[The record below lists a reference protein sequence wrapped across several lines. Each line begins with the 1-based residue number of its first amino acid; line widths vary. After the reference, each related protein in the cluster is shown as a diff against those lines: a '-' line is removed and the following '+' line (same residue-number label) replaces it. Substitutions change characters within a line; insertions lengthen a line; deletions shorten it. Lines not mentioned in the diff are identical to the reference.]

1 MPLWVQQLL
10 VIVIVGGAFAFV
22 AWHAVRSLSG
32 KSSRVG
38 SCCARGCGQTV
49 EPMQQRESS
58 DRERIVFIPSES
70 LIKRR

>member
-1 MPLWVQQLL
+1 
-10 VIVIVGGAFAFV
+10 VIAIVGGAFAFV

-38 SCCARGCGQTV
+38 SCCTRGCGQTV
-49 EPMQQRESS
+49 EPKQQRETS
-58 DRERIVFIPSES
+58 DRERVVFIPSES